1 MNNKYELE
9 SIDMNLSEEEI
20 IEKLMNQLTSIG
32 FIYIKNVEGFDEEE
46 MLSACKAFHGIP
58 EKEKKKLLWKNHN
71 PNNINIYRGLSPFID
86 NDESHKELFDMGLPN
101 SNISEEEKKYLL
113 YEETP
118 FPEGNSFYDG
128 LKKYYREQFNHRLE
142 LGLKLA
148 SYIAIG
154 LGKNR
159 DYFKP
164 LFEESLSTFRT
175 IYYKPRS
182 KSSVTQDLLSDESL
196 KLTTPLHSDSGF
208 ITILSTFSFPG
219 LQVLYQG
226 EYISIKPEKNSFVVN
241 LGDMLSRITNY
252 KLKST
257 KHRVLDIG
265 IERYSNPFFL
275 DPKYSAKIPSNIFDD
290 ENKEYITYGDWLI
303 DKMTSTYGE
312 WKNFKKNLN

>member
-1 MNNKYELE
+1 MVKFLELE
-9 SIDMNLSEEEI
+9 TIDMMLPENEI
-20 IEKLMNQLTSIG
+20 IDKLMKQLTTIG
-32 FIYIKNVEGFDEEE
+32 FMYIKNVCEFDEDE
-46 MLSACKAFHGIP
+46 MLDKCKAFHSIP
-58 EKEKKKLLWKNHN
+58 ENIKAKLLHRQHNKNN
-71 PNNINIYRGLSPFID
+71 KNIYRGLSPFLD
-86 NDESHKELFDMGLPN
+86 NDESHKELFDMGLPLD
-101 SNISEEEKKYLL
+101 NISKKEQQYPL

-118 FPEGNSFYDG
+118 FPEGNLFYDE
-128 LKKYYREQFNHRLE
+128 LKKYYREQFNHRME
-142 LGLKLA
+142 LGLKLV
-148 SYIAIG
+148 SYIALG

-164 LFEESLSTFRT
+164 LFEDSLSTFRT

-182 KSSVTQDLLSDESL
+182 KTNVKQDLLSKDSL

-208 ITILSTFSFPG
+208 ITILSTFSYPG

-226 EYISIKPEKNSFVVN
+226 EFISIKPEKNSFVVN

-275 DPKYSAKIPSNIFDD
+275 DPGYSAKIPIDGDDKNENI
-290 ENKEYITYGDWLI
+290 I
-303 DKMTSTYGE
+303 YGE
-312 WKNFKKNLN
+312 YLLDVLSKKFIEYKDIKNTL